1 MSYELTFFHSLL
13 LIDKHILVIHQ
24 ILNNNT
30 RGAFAIHFLICS
42 DLLNYLRSLGT
53 IVRTT
58 ESGQNSLKVIFTKQF
73 LTKVTIIRCF
83 DVCSA
88 QPPQIFQVKAKIS
101 TVRSD
106 LSVSYDYDLTKR
118 KSLMKAFYNI
128 PL

>member
-1 MSYELTFFHSLL
+1 MSNELTFFHSLL

-42 DLLNYLRSLGT
+42 DLPNCLRSLGT

-73 LTKVTIIRCF
+73 LTKVTIVRCF

-101 TVRSD
+101 VRSD
-106 LSVSYDYDLTKR
+106 LSVSYDYDLAKR
-118 KSLMKAFYNI
+118 KSLMKVFYNI